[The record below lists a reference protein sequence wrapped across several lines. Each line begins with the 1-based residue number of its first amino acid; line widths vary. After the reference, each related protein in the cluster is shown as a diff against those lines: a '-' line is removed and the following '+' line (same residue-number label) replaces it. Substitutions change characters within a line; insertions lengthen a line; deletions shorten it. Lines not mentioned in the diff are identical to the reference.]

1 MCAGAARHGFGV
13 GGQLYDVPV
22 TVDHARLYAVIE
34 DLAGPTDAAGDR
46 AAAVLHA
53 QVAALAWVRDTTGA
67 YPAPAPIAAA
77 ISTAAEKL
85 RGDDRDPVDVLTRVA
100 LDAVATHRAT
110 ADA

>member
-1 MCAGAARHGFGV
+1 M
-13 GGQLYDVPV
+13 
-22 TVDHARLYAVIE
+22 TVDQAHLHAVIE

-53 QVAALAWVRDTTGA
+53 QVAALAWVRDTIGA

-77 ISTAAEKL
+77 IAGAAEEL

-100 LDAVATHRAT
+100 LDAVALYCTT
-110 ADA
+110 AAA

>member
-1 MCAGAARHGFGV
+1 MRQPRRDQGALPVVCSTMC
-13 GGQLYDVPV
+13 PV
-22 TVDHARLYAVIE
+22 SVDHARLQAVIE

-77 ISTAAEKL
+77 IAAAAEQL
-85 RGDDRDPVDVLTRVA
+85 RGDQRDPADVLTRVA
-100 LDAVATHRAT
+100 LDAVAAFRT
-110 ADA
+110 AAAA